1 MIYHF
6 ILKDN
11 GRRYT
16 LKALKDYWKYAGIKY
31 AHMLNSDIQVE

>member
-1 MIYHF
+1 MIHHS

-16 LKALKDYWKYAGIKY
+16 LKALNDYWKYAGIKY
-31 AHMLNSDIQVE
+31 AHMLTSDIHDE